1 MMVVH
6 TYRPIIGGRLAETF
20 GWRSILYFMAAY
32 AVLAWILVLVF
43 VPETSKIND
52 ITLNQSAS
60 DTNEKQQNP
69 RHRDLT
75 PSRIRDIKLLGAL
88 KFYSFPNILL
98 ICLVSGLS

>member
-43 VPETSKIND
+43 VRK
-52 ITLNQSAS
+52 
-60 DTNEKQQNP
+60 
-69 RHRDLT
+69 HRK
-75 PSRIRDIKLLGAL
+75 SMI
-88 KFYSFPNILL
+88 
-98 ICLVSGLS
+98 